1 MKIANYQLPIKV
13 LFEILEIDD
22 VELDTEIPTSSDV
35 YIKTESGYSHVNH
48 FVKKRHTCKEFFL
61 EDDISIRCST
71 KHIVFSGGDDVHI
84 DLTDNLDTVTGNK
97 KILSKT
103 DLGVMD
109 VYDVS
114 IAYPHRYVTPNGIIH
129 HNTTAAL
136 ALCKDLGYD
145 VLMINGSLEG
155 RLLETLRGKITDFAS
170 GISFDGKRRAVLL
183 DECDYVLAD
192 PQAAL
197 RNMIEQFSSNCTFI
211 LTANF
216 PNRIIEPLHSRCS
229 GIDFTIPSNERK
241 DLLMGVAK
249 RVFSI
254 LQKENITFD
263 KTIVVNVIKQY
274 FPDFRRVLNELQA
287 MSGSGTIDEHTASI
301 ASNSDIENLVE
312 IMKSGNWNDMRKWV
326 AMSPNVDL
334 VVLCR
339 KLFDGSPKIFKSD
352 AVPQFVLLCSQYQY
366 KASFVQDKEIHTVAF
381 LTDVMVNCEFV

>member
-1 MKIANYQLPIKV
+1 MSKLEHMIWSEKYRPNTIGDCILPKATMSKMKEFIELGKLPQ
-13 LFEILEIDD
+13 IL
-22 VELDTEIPTSSDV
+22 LHGSQGTGKTSS
-35 YIKTESGYSHVNH
+35 
-48 FVKKRHTCKEFFL
+48 
-61 EDDISIRCST
+61 
-71 KHIVFSGGDDVHI
+71 
-84 DLTDNLDTVTGNK
+84 
-97 KILSKT
+97 
-103 DLGVMD
+103 
-109 VYDVS
+109 
-114 IAYPHRYVTPNGIIH
+114 
-129 HNTTAAL
+129 AL
-136 ALCKDLGYD
+136 ALCQDLGYD

-170 GISFDGKRRAVLL
+170 GVSFDGKRRCIII
-183 DECDYVLAD
+183 DEMDFMLPD
-192 PQAAL
+192 PMAAL
-197 RNMIEQFSSNCTFI
+197 RNMLDQFSGNCTFI

-216 PNRIIEPLHSRCS
+216 PNRIIEPIHSRCS
-229 GIDFTIPSNERK
+229 SIDFTIPSNERK

-287 MSGSGTIDEHTASI
+287 MSGSGTIDEHTASV

-312 IMKSGNWNDMRKWV
+312 ILKSGNWNDMRKWV